1 MNLKALRRPHD
12 AGRTKSS
19 GVTTWVRAQRRSARA
34 HLAPGAARL
43 VGRWTVA
50 ADGRLEQMWAF
61 EPERPAHHLTTRKRG
76 SDD

>member
-12 AGRTKSS
+12 VGRTTSS
-19 GVTTWVRAQRRSARA
+19 RVTNGVRARRRATRA

-50 ADGRLEQMWAF
+50 ADGRLERTWAL
-61 EPERPAHHLTTRKRG
+61 EPERPAHPDHPQPRKR
-76 SDD
+76 